1 MTRDASIA
9 LLGPFDAGAELAR
22 GAQRRHSQSDYLR
35 AVWAL
40 SEALPQGRHV
50 LNFCRNR
57 YHFLVGLGACLVA
70 QKISLLPSTRTL
82 AVLQQI
88 EQQYPDAFCLHDGQ
102 GLGELCS
109 DANDRDKPTI
119 RLFAYPADLEQGPE
133 TTQKMPAISSAQ
145 VAAYVFTSGS
155 TGAPQAHAKLWGS
168 LVSSAQA
175 EACALDFGTQTWA
188 VVGTVPSQHMYGF
201 ESLIMLTLHGGA
213 TLWERHPF
221 YPADIASALE
231 SVAQP
236 RMLVT
241 SPTHLRALL
250 AAQIACPPIDK
261 LLCATAPLP
270 LDVVQQAEQT
280 FRAPLYEIYGCTE
293 TGQMASRRSAQT
305 LLWRLFPQVQIE
317 QREGKSWAHGGHILQ
332 PTLLAD
338 IIETKDRENFLLMGR
353 SSDLIN
359 IAGKR
364 SSLAHV
370 NHALLSISGVVDGC
384 MFVPDAAPHSG
395 QEQVRHPDST
405 RLCAIVVAPQMSAA
419 EILLA
424 LRKRLDPAFLPRPI
438 ILVQSLP
445 RNPTGKLPRDALLEI
460 LHQHLRVERG
470 RVQ

>member
-1 MTRDASIA
+1 MTRDASIG
-9 LLGPFDAGAELAR
+9 LLGSFDAGAELAR
-22 GAQRRHSQSDYLR
+22 GAQGRHLQSDYLR

-57 YHFLVGLGACLVA
+57 YHFAVGLGACLVA

-88 EQQYPDAFCLHDGQ
+88 EQQYPDTLCLHDGQ

-119 RLFAYPADLEQGPE
+119 RLFAYPPDLERGPQ
-133 TTQKMPAISSAQ
+133 TTPSMPAISSAQ

-155 TGAPQAHAKLWGS
+155 TGAPQPHTKLWGS
-168 LVSSAQA
+168 LVSSARA
-175 EACALDFGTQTWA
+175 EASALDFGTQSWA
-188 VVGTVPSQHMYGF
+188 LVGTVPSQHMYGF

-213 TLWERHPF
+213 TLWEGHPF
-221 YPADIASALE
+221 YPADIASALG
-231 SVAQP
+231 SVAHP

-270 LDVVQQAEQT
+270 LEVVQQAEQT
-280 FRAPLYEIYGCTE
+280 FGAPLYEIYGCTE

-305 LLWRLFPQVQIE
+305 RLWRLFPQVQVE
-317 QREGKSWAHGGHILQ
+317 QRQGESWAHGGHILQ
-332 PTLLAD
+332 PTPLAD
-338 IIETKDRENFLLMGR
+338 IIETQDREHFLLIGR

-359 IAGKR
+359 VAGKR

-384 MFVPDAAPHSG
+384 MFVPDAPHCG
-395 QEQVRHPDST
+395 QQQVSVPDLT
-405 RLCAIVVAPQMSAA
+405 RLCAIVVAPHMDAA
-419 EILLA
+419 QILIE
-424 LRKRLDPAFLPRPI
+424 LRKRLDPAFLPRPV

-445 RNPTGKLPRDALLEI
+445 RNPTGKLPRDALLQI
-460 LHQHLRVERG
+460 LHQHLRVEPDRL
-470 RVQ
+470 R